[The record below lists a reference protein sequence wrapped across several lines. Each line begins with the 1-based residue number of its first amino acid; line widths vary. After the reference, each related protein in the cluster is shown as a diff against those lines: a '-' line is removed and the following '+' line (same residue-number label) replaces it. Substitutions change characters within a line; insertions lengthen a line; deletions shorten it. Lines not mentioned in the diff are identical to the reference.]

1 MKLIGLAGRARSG
14 KSSIAR
20 HLREE
25 YGYHELA
32 FADPIRDILEY
43 VFNVPRKY
51 IDTHKEVVIPH
62 LGVTARHLMQHTGDS
77 YRAIRETW
85 WIEVL
90 EDRLNEIKRGLG
102 DDLCV
107 VISDVRYINEA
118 FWCRQRGQLWHITR
132 PDQDPSQTRAHS
144 SEAGIEPL
152 GGEAI
157 VQNTGTPA
165 DLFAHVDHLL
175 TP

>member
-1 MKLIGLAGRARSG
+1 MELERRLDWVKRA
-14 KSSIAR
+14 
-20 HLREE
+20 
-25 YGYHELA
+25 
-32 FADPIRDILEY
+32 
-43 VFNVPRKY
+43 
-51 IDTHKEVVIPH
+51 
-62 LGVTARHLMQHTGDS
+62 M
-77 YRAIRETW
+77 
-85 WIEVL
+85 
-90 EDRLNEIKRGLG
+90 G

-118 FWCRQRGQLWHITR
+118 FWVRQRGQLWHITR

-157 VQNTGTPA
+157 VQNVGTLP
-165 DLFAHVDHLL
+165 DLFAHVARLL

>member
-14 KSSIAR
+14 KSSIAH

-43 VFNVPRKY
+43 VFDVPRKY
-51 IDTHKEVVIPH
+51 IDTHKEVVIPD
-62 LGVTARHLMQHTGDS
+62 LGVTARYLMQHWGDS
-77 YRAIRETW
+77 GRAIRETW

-90 EDRLNEIKRGLG
+90 ERRLNDIKRGLG
-102 DDLCV
+102 DDICV
-107 VISDVRYINEA
+107 VISDIRYNDEA
-118 FWCRQRGQLWHITR
+118 FWVRQRGQLWHVIR
-132 PDQDPSQTRAHS
+132 PDQDPTQTRAHS

-157 VQNTGTPA
+157 IQNTGSVP
-165 DLFAHVDHLL
+165 DLLYHVDRIL
-175 TP
+175 P